1 MEGLNSAMNAYI
13 LSNKSHP
20 LDPSLEK
27 GLGELGVHFEKIA
40 LPKSHGKV
48 VGLFEKKQP
57 GAAFI
62 PAAWEDLYCVKVVQ
76 EIIGIETPIEPV
88 IVGAAPNVANIIVA
102 FNEGLSA
109 YLEVPF
115 NKDKLKLILARVRK
129 RLDSR
134 LENIAAAGKLEK
146 CMDGAVP
153 YIFSPQSVERD
164 QMLAAAFMNI
174 INRDYPIIAGEVN
187 VMLVTSSTA
196 QQHRLKSFLKK
207 VGLKVTTTGSMK
219 EAVDVMGGDNFNLVI
234 SDSMLPDG
242 DAITLVAKLRKTV
255 KSHFPRI
262 IVWSSS
268 PDKAAELLKPETH
281 IDDVIIKPGPGA
293 SIEHILP
300 ALISNIYQTI

>member
-1 MEGLNSAMNAYI
+1 MNAYL

-20 LDPSLEK
+20 LDPSLGK
-27 GLGELGVHFEKIA
+27 GLKELGVHFEKIT
-40 LPKSHGKV
+40 LPKDHEEV
-48 VGLFEKKQP
+48 VDLLEKKQP
-57 GAAFI
+57 GVAFI
-62 PAAWEDLYCVKVVQ
+62 PAVWEDLYCVKVVQ
-76 EIIGIETPIEPV
+76 EIIRIETPIEPV
-88 IVGAAPNVANIIVA
+88 IVGDAPNAANIIAV

-115 NKDKLKLILARVRK
+115 NADKLKLILARVRK
-129 RLDSR
+129 RLR
-134 LENIAAAGKLEK
+134 NKLENIGAAKKLEEY
-146 CMDGAVP
+146 MEGAVP
-153 YIFSPQSVERD
+153 YIFSPQLVERD

-174 INRDYPIIAGEVN
+174 INHDYPVVTSEVN

-196 QQHRLKSFLKK
+196 QQQRLKGFLKK

-219 EAVDVMGGDNFNLVI
+219 EAVDVMGGDKFNLVI
-234 SDSMLPDG
+234 SDNMLPDG

-255 KSHFPRI
+255 KSHMPRI